1 MAILIFLSFK
11 FDEFGPFSDENSL
24 YRLKSYF
31 SGRNLMKLA
40 NKKTLNP
47 LLFIR
52 WDASQ
57 VFFFRNK
64 SFLLTHHHKKFDMWE
79 TSQNNSFYVRMEGLP
94 FCSPINEN
102 CGKMIYGIW
111 GGALGNHL
119 GEHIGNLRNPLK
131 TSGSSL
137 GMYENRLS
145 S

>member
-11 FDEFGPFSDENSL
+11 FGEFGPFSREISL

-40 NKKTLNP
+40 NQKTLNP

-57 VFFFRNK
+57 VFFFQNK
-64 SFLLTHHHKKFDMWE
+64 SFLLTHHHKKLDTWE

-94 FCSPINEN
+94 FSSPISEN
-102 CGKMIYGIW
+102 CGKMIWDMGRCSWEPPW
-111 GGALGNHL
+111 GTDLEL
-119 GEHIGNLRNPLK
+119 EEHWECMKIG
-131 TSGSSL
+131 
-137 GMYENRLS
+137 
-145 S
+145 